1 MSVIVSDKMTMENK
15 SENPIAADISFSM
28 RDIGP
33 LIEELVG
40 QGDIFRLTVSGT
52 SMMPFLRNNR
62 DEVVFAPLEGRTL
75 KRGDILLYKRRTGT
89 YVMHRLYR
97 IEKDGTYTFIG
108 DHQYQVEEGIHREQ
122 IKAYVQYAFRDGR
135 KIDCEKGFLRSV
147 MTDYMVFRV
156 HCPGAAYWEMRGV
169 ESVRKLFKR
178 QTPS

>member
-1 MSVIVSDKMTMENK
+1 
-15 SENPIAADISFSM
+15 
-28 RDIGP
+28 
-33 LIEELVG
+33 
-40 QGDIFRLTVSGT
+40 
-52 SMMPFLRNNR
+52 
-62 DEVVFAPLEGRTL
+62 
-75 KRGDILLYKRRTGT
+75 
-89 YVMHRLYR
+89 MHRLYR

-156 HCPGAAYWEMRGV
+156 HCPGAAYWGMRGV